1 MQTLTYGD
9 FLTLP
14 SVPGVLWQVA
24 DCRSLENAGD
34 PWETRA
40 ELRPFRPG
48 PDAENPADGAT
59 PWGYDEP
66 VTVGRAERV
75 GVTVSLGVDRYA
87 DGAPKLRP
95 FATTR
100 NYAAPLT
107 NAQRDVLTRDVGDVF
122 AFSFILPPLSPEEIR
137 ARIVAKIADDYPAR
151 NAARAT
157 IQNAPSLYAIARG
170 DQANDPAQTI
180 RDAFDNEEGAEALRL
195 ALDEAT
201 ELYRAALRKELLT
214 FGRIG
219 QEAGQ

>member
-14 SVPGVLWQVA
+14 SVPGVLWCVT
-24 DCRSLENAGD
+24 DTRRLENAGD

-40 ELRPFRPG
+40 ELRPYRPG
-48 PDAENPADGAT
+48 PDAANPAEGAT

-66 VTVGRAERV
+66 VTIGRAERV

-122 AFSFILPPLSPEEIR
+122 AFSFILPPLAPEEIR
-137 ARIVAKIADDYPAR
+137 ARVVAQIADDYPAN
-151 NAARAT
+151 NAARET
-157 IQNAPSLYAIARG
+157 IQNAPNLWTINRG
-170 DQANDPAQTI
+170 DQANNPAQTI
-180 RDAFDNEEGAEALRL
+180 RDAFDNEEGAEALRR
-195 ALDEAT
+195 ALDDAT
-201 ELYRAALRKELLT
+201 ALYRAALRKELLT
-214 FGRIG
+214 FGRVQAEDG
-219 QEAGQ
+219 Q